1 MNKKQEDYLENI
13 YYNPKSVVSFSGPDK
28 LFRFVKK
35 NKKFN
40 ITRKNIIKWIQSQE
54 NYTTN
59 RLVELKFKRRR
70 VIAPFIDYMWDSDTA
85 SLNDYRKENGGMGYF
100 VVIIDIMSRYVWTQS
115 VKTPNGREVRAFF
128 EKVFKTKRIPEK
140 VRTDKGTEFS
150 NEIMEKFFEKYN
162 VHHFVTQN
170 EVKANYAERVIRTLK
185 GRLFRYMR
193 AKQTHKW
200 VDELPAITAGY
211 NNTYHRSIKRTP
223 ASVTKKD
230 ENELWKELYKS
241 LPLPKEKKKTFKFEI
256 GDLVRISKLR
266 KTFQRYYSEHWTNE
280 VFIIKGRVMVE
291 YIAVYTLTDYANDPI
306 IGTFYEKELQKVYIT
321 EDTTFNIEKVEEERI
336 EKGVEESLIK
346 WIGWP
351 EKFNTWIA
359 TKEIIDYK

>member
-1 MNKKQEDYLENI
+1 
-13 YYNPKSVVSFSGPDK
+13 
-28 LFRFVKK
+28 
-35 NKKFN
+35 
-40 ITRKNIIKWIQSQE
+40 
-54 NYTTN
+54 
-59 RLVELKFKRRR
+59 
-70 VIAPFIDYMWDSDTA
+70 
-85 SLNDYRKENGGMGYF
+85 
-100 VVIIDIMSRYVWTQS
+100 
-115 VKTPNGREVRAFF
+115 
-128 EKVFKTKRIPEK
+128 
-140 VRTDKGTEFS
+140 
-150 NEIMEKFFEKYN
+150 
-162 VHHFVTQN
+162 
-170 EVKANYAERVIRTLK
+170 
-185 GRLFRYMR
+185 MR